1 MENRIAFTDTIEF
14 NAPLTLSIGS
24 RDLPI
29 DPPASLL
36 HKRIH
41 FKSDNDDYTG
51 LQYISEDPVRR
62 KLRVVV
68 NGRLLAS
75 TLTGPYEEAGKIIKH
90 DDGSIQIQLAA
101 KYTRLNRHHAAL
113 SHS

>member
-14 NAPLTLSIGS
+14 NAPLTLSIGN
-24 RDLPI
+24 RDLTI

-41 FKSDNDDYTG
+41 FKSDNDDRMAPD
-51 LQYISEDPVRR
+51 LVSQNPVRR

-75 TLTGPYEEAGKIIKH
+75 TLTGPHEEAGKLIKH
-90 DDGSIQIQLAA
+90 DDGSLQLHLAEQH
-101 KYTRLNRHHAAL
+101 TRLNRHHAAL
-113 SHS
+113 ASA